1 MYHFTEFY
9 ESLAEAENRI
19 IPHLSCTLCH
29 YSFQPLAEQKCVTDW
44 PYSIIVQYYLCVTH

>member
-29 YSFQPLAEQKCVTDW
+29 YSFRPLAEQNV
-44 PYSIIVQYYLCVTH
+44 